1 MLLRCHIKT
10 VCHNVLS
17 SKFWDLGVGI
27 RWAGKSA
34 AQMEANMGSLN
45 RGGGG
50 SVTWN

>member
-45 RGGGG
+45 RGGGA
-50 SVTWN
+50 VTWN